1 MAFTHFLRPV
11 HSMTMVTIGDGGE
24 WQDQ

>member
-11 HSMTMVTIGDGGE
+11 HNMTMVTIGDGGE